1 MSFVASASGVI
12 RASRNDCFSRLRD
25 FSTWRSWMP
34 LSFRPV
40 RGPERDLEVGDRF
53 FVRIAPTK
61 HAVPLFIG
69 VKVVR
74 VAAGR
79 EITWRGGVPGLLV
92 GEHSFLFD
100 DAEGEPGATLVRSE
114 ETWSGALTGVNFA
127 AKKIG
132 ESASIIGRH
141 QIDCLAA
148 AVEKRG

>member
-12 RASRNDCFSRLRD
+12 RASRTDCFSRLRD

-40 RGPERDLEVGDRF
+40 RGPQRDFEIGDRF

-61 HAVPLFIG
+61 HALPLFIG
-69 VKVVR
+69 LKIVRLVV
-74 VAAGR
+74 GR
-79 EITWRGGVPGLLV
+79 EITWAGGIPGVLK
-92 GEHSFLFD
+92 GEHAFLFD

-114 ETWSGALTGVNFA
+114 EVWSGAIAGVNFA
-127 AKKIG
+127 AEKIR
-132 ESASIIGRH
+132 EAASTVGRH

-148 AVEKRG
+148 AVEKRT

>member
-12 RASRNDCFSRLRD
+12 HASRSDCFSRLRD
-25 FSTWRSWMP
+25 FSTWRDWMP

-40 RGPERDLEVGDRF
+40 RGPQRDLEVGDRV

-69 VKVVR
+69 VKIVR
-74 VAAGR
+74 VTPGR

-92 GEHSFLFD
+92 GEHAFLFE

-148 AVEKRG
+148 ALVKRA